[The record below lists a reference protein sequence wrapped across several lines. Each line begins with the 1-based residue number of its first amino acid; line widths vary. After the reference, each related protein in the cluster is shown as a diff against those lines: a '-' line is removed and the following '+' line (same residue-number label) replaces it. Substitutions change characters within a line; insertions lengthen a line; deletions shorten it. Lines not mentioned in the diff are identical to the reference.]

1 MGLCGRGGAAS
12 ESFVEPSRG
21 SREASCIVVGPS
33 WTVLGLSEAV
43 PEPSFSSLGP
53 LWIPLRALWS
63 FLGRSWSRPGPPCSG
78 PGVLLRLSGD
88 VFRRRR
94 SCVLSLS
101 RNHAKTSK
109 KPMGNSRN
117 QRSPGSSG
125 SFFWLSYRPPGL
137 SWGSAGSSGPE
148 SVLSWRPLGGSAGAA
163 GQPVKA
169 SWAVSSLPRGV
180 LQCCGSLLDC
190 LRAVWCLP
198 GALFGRSEALL
209 EPSVKPPCSCPEVL
223 SELS

>member
-1 MGLCGRGGAAS
+1 M
-12 ESFVEPSRG
+12 
-21 SREASCIVVGPS
+21 
-33 WTVLGLSEAV
+33 GLSEAV
-43 PEPSFSSLGP
+43 PEPSFGSLGP

-94 SCVLSLS
+94 SCVVSFS

-109 KPMGNSRN
+109 NPRRNSRN

-137 SWGSAGSSGPE
+137 SWDSRGPSGPE
-148 SVLSWRPLGGSAGAA
+148 SVLSWRHLGGSAGAA
-163 GQPVKA
+163 GQPVRA
-169 SWAVSSLPRGV
+169 SVCRLEPPGRRLAVLWLPLGLSQGCLV
-180 LQCCGSLLDC
+180 PSWGA
-190 LRAVWCLP
+190 LRAV
-198 GALFGRSEALL
+198 
-209 EPSVKPPCSCPEVL
+209 
-223 SELS
+223 